1 MPSKF
6 QTGHIPLSH
15 VKAPDGSEIRLFHEL
30 KGGGLSECT
39 LAPGL
44 TSSSVS
50 HRSVEEIW
58 FITEGEGLVWRQQGD
73 LEETVTVE
81 PGVSLTI
88 PKHTKF
94 QFRSTGKKRLKFIIS
109 TMPPWPGQSE
119 AKPETGP
126 WPTSFK
132 NNQE

>member
-6 QTGHIPLSH
+6 QTCHIPSSH
-15 VKAPDGSEIRLFHEL
+15 VEAPDGSEIRLFHEL
-30 KGGGLSECT
+30 KGGALSECT

-58 FITEGEGLVWRQQGD
+58 FITEGEGLVWRQQGNM
-73 LEETVTVE
+73 EETVKVE

-119 AKPETGP
+119 AKPEIGP
-126 WPTSFK
+126 WPTSF
-132 NNQE
+132 